1 MFERRLSN
9 RPAIWGSALR
19 SLFIVTLAVLFVLP
33 AMAQVTTGNLAGT
46 VTDATGAALPG
57 VTVEA
62 VHTPTGTHYTTVT
75 EASGR
80 FFIANAKVGGP
91 YKVTGNLEGFKPS
104 ESTNLTVNIGV
115 TTEVSLKMQ
124 LASVSESIT
133 VTARPDDVINPNR
146 TGSTS
151 TVAEKQIEALPTVNR
166 SLQDMARTNPYFV
179 VDARDDSQTAMQVA
193 GRNNR
198 YNNIQIDGAVNNDLF
213 GLAATGTPG
222 GQANTQPIS
231 LDAIEQIQLVVSPY
245 DVRQGGFTG
254 GGVNA
259 VTRSGTNKISGS
271 IYGTKRNES
280 TVGKVVPIF
289 NSSDFKGFGN
299 GSHTTIGDKPITNF
313 DYNQYGGRLGGAI
326 VQDKLFFFG
335 SGERNRQTQPNGSSA
350 IIGGGTGAAGTNYA
364 NATQDAI
371 CNDPN
376 KTGTPDPKLAGC
388 SATEL
393 KNFLTNKYGYDPGGL
408 GDIPQRTPS
417 NLAFFRLDFNAT
429 SNNAITLRNNYVKG
443 STDVV
448 SNRTST
454 QFRFPTSIYSQGDHT
469 SSTVAQINSVLSSAA
484 FNEARVGYQTIKD
497 IRNTPVQFPSIEIGG
512 ANQNATL
519 NAGTER
525 FSGANSLDQK
535 ITEITDDFTWVK
547 GDHTFVFGTHN
558 ELFKFKNLFLSE
570 FDGYYFYPTVAAFEN
585 QDCSVG
591 CEYRISYATGANP
604 KRPTAFG
611 AKQYGFYASDQWHV
625 SNELT
630 MQFGLRADKPSFDTT
645 PSFNQTVL
653 DAIGAHTD
661 RTPGEEVVLSP
672 RIGFN
677 WDPGAGGRQQL
688 RGGVG
693 IFAGRTPYVWI
704 SNAYGGTGVEQVA
717 LACRTVDKCTVPAFN
732 PDPANQPKLGAAGA
746 LSVDM
751 VDPSFKFPRVLRATL
766 GYDRDLFFGVRG
778 SAEVLYSKT
787 EEDVYYKNLNYVQTG
802 TSILDGRP
810 TYARATTKLV
820 DATFLTNTN
829 KGSERTET
837 LQLSRPFS
845 HGVTMSGSWAHQSAR
860 SAFDATSSRAI
871 SNWRFQHSMGDI
883 FTPTLGR
890 SAFEIRNRF
899 TLNATY
905 DLTTGP
911 FTHSLGLFYNAQ
923 SGRPYSILMGGD
935 PNKDTNTSNDLLYVP
950 GTGNFVLCPSSA
962 GASTATN
969 PCGTKTAL
977 DSGIFNKYVAK
988 AGIDPTTKH
997 IINKYESFEPWSR
1010 HLDFHYALGLPVKI
1024 ARTEVTFDMLNLG
1037 HFFNK
1042 EYGNVYF
1049 VSNQNTTPVNYV
1061 GVCGSGSNGTITCP
1075 TANAGQ
1081 AVYREGTT
1089 TTDANG
1095 NRIFGSLTPG
1105 RQFSI
1110 GNLVSRWQMRLGL
1123 RVSF

>member
-1 MFERRLSN
+1 MFERRLSY
-9 RPAIWGSALR
+9 RPAILGSAFR

-62 VHTPTGTHYTTVT
+62 IHTPTGTHYQTVT

-80 FFIANAKVGGP
+80 FVLPSVKVGGP
-91 YKVTGNLEGFKPS
+91 YKVTANLEGFKAS
-104 ESTNLTVNIGV
+104 QASNITVNLGS
-115 TTEVSLKMQ
+115 TTEVGLKMQ
-124 LASVSESIT
+124 LSAVSESIT
-133 VTARPDDVINPNR
+133 VTARPDDIINPNK

-151 TVAEKQIEALPTVNR
+151 TVAEKQIESLPTVNR
-166 SLQDMARTNPYFV
+166 SLQDMARTNPYFTI
-179 VDARDDSQTAMQVA
+179 DARDDSQTAMQVA

-259 VTRSGTNKISGS
+259 VTRSGTNKLSGS
-271 IYGTKRNES
+271 VYGTKRNES
-280 TVGKVVPIF
+280 SVGKVVPIF
-289 NSSDFKGFGN
+289 DATKYTGVGT
-299 GSHTTIGDKPITNF
+299 GSHTSIGDKPISNF
-313 DYNQYGGRLGGAI
+313 DYSQYGARLGGAI
-326 VQDKLFFFG
+326 LQDKLFFFVN
-335 SGERNRQTQPNGSSA
+335 GERNRQTQPNGTSA
-350 IIGGGTGAAGTNYA
+350 DGSAPTNYA

-371 CNDPN
+371 CGSP
-376 KTGTPDPKLAGC
+376 GC
-388 SATEL
+388 SAAQLRQDLIT
-393 KNFLTNKYGYDPGGL
+393 KYSYDPGAL
-408 GDIPQRTPS
+408 GDIQQRTPS
-417 NLAFFRLDFNAT
+417 DLGFIRFDVNAT
-429 SNNAITLRNNYVKG
+429 SSNALTLRHNYVKG

-448 SNRTST
+448 ANRTST
-454 QFRFPTSIYSQGDHT
+454 AFRYPTSIYSQADKT
-469 SSTVAQINSVLSSAA
+469 NSSVAQLNSVISSSM
-484 FNEARVGYQTIKD
+484 FNEGRIGYQTIKD
-497 IRNTPVQFPSIEIGG
+497 ARNTAVQFPSIEIGG

-535 ITEITDDFTWVK
+535 VTEITDDFTWVK
-547 GDHTFVFGTHN
+547 GDHTMVFGTHN
-558 ELFKFKNLFLSE
+558 ELFKFSNLFLSE
-570 FDGYYFYPTVAAFEN
+570 FDGYYFYPTLAAFEK

-591 CEYRISYATGANP
+591 CEFRISYATGSDP
-604 KRPTAFG
+604 KRPTQFG
-611 AKQYGFYASDQWHV
+611 AKQYGFYANDSYHA
-625 SNELT
+625 SNNLT
-630 MQFGLRADKPSFDTT
+630 LQFGLRGDIPQFDDT

-653 DAIGAHTD
+653 SAIGQHTD
-661 RTPGEEVVLSP
+661 RHPGEKMVYSP
-672 RIGFN
+672 RVGFN
-677 WDPGAGGRQQL
+677 WNPTVGGRQQL
-688 RGGVG
+688 RGGIG

-717 LACRTVDKCTVPAFN
+717 LACRTVDKCAVPAFN
-732 PDPANQPKLGAAGA
+732 PDPNNQPKLGAAGA
-746 LSVDM
+746 LSVDL
-751 VDPSFKFPRVLRATL
+751 VDPNFKFPRVLRATL
-766 GYDRDLFFGVRG
+766 GYDRDLFWGIRG
-778 SAEVLYSKT
+778 SAEMLYSKT
-787 EEDVYYKNLNYVQTG
+787 EEDVYYENLNYVKTG
-802 TSILDGRP
+802 TSVLDGRP
-810 TYARATTKLV
+810 TYARATTQLV

-829 KGSERTET
+829 KGMERTET
-837 LQLSRPFS
+837 IQLSRPFT
-845 HGVTMSGSWAHQSAR
+845 HGITVYGSYAHQSAR

-911 FTHSLGLFYNAQ
+911 LTHSFGLYYNAQ
-923 SGRPYSILMGGD
+923 SGRPYSVLLGGD
-935 PNKDTNTSNDLLYVP
+935 PNKDTNTSNDLLYLP
-950 GTGNFVLCPSSA
+950 GSGNFILCPSQA
-962 GASTATN
+962 GAPTATN
-969 PCGTKTAL
+969 PCGTRTAI
-977 DSGIFNKYVAK
+977 DASIFNLFAAK
-988 AGIDPTTKH
+988 AGLDPSRPH

-1010 HLDFHYALGLPVKI
+1010 HLDFHYELGLPVHTI
-1024 ARTEVTFDMLNLG
+1024 RTAVTFDMQNLL
-1037 HFFNK
+1037 HYLDK
-1042 EYGNVYF
+1042 DYGNVYF
-1049 VSNQNTTPVNYV
+1049 VANQNITPVNYV
-1061 GVCGSGSNGTITCP
+1061 GQDP
-1075 TANAGQ
+1075 TTGKP
-1081 AVYREGTT
+1081 VYREASTT
-1089 TTDANG
+1089 VDASG

-1110 GNLVSRWQMRLGL
+1110 ANLVSRWQMRLGL

>member
-1 MFERRLSN
+1 MFERRLSY
-9 RPAIWGSALR
+9 RPAILGSAIR

-46 VTDATGAALPG
+46 VTDASGAALPG

-62 VHTPTGTHYTTVT
+62 VHTPTGTHYQTVS

-80 FFIANAKVGGP
+80 YVIPNVKVGGP

-104 ESTNLTVNIGV
+104 EATNVTVNIGV
-115 TTEVSLKMQ
+115 TTEVGLKMQ
-124 LASVSESIT
+124 LAAVSESIT
-133 VTARPDDVINPNR
+133 VTARPDDIINPNR

-151 TVAEKQIEALPTVNR
+151 TVAEKQIESLPTVNR
-166 SLQDMARTNPYFV
+166 SLQDMARTNPYFTI
-179 VDARDDSQTAMQVA
+179 DARDDSQTAMQVA

-259 VTRSGTNKISGS
+259 VTRSGTNKLSGS
-271 IYGTKRNES
+271 VYGTKRNES

-289 NSSDFKGFGN
+289 DATKFTGFGS
-299 GSHTTIGDKPITNF
+299 GSHTSIGDKPISNF
-313 DYNQYGGRLGGAI
+313 DYTQYGGRLGGAI
-326 VQDKLFFFG
+326 LQDKLFFFA
-335 SGERNRQTQPNGSSA
+335 SGERNRQTQPNGTSA
-350 IIGGGTGAAGTNYA
+350 DGSAPTNYS
-364 NATQDAI
+364 NATQDAA
-371 CNDPN
+371 C
-376 KTGTPDPKLAGC
+376 GAVAGC
-388 SATEL
+388 SAAQLRQDLIT
-393 KNFLTNKYGYDPGGL
+393 KYNYDPGAL
-408 GDIPQRTPS
+408 GDIEQATPS

-429 SNNAITLRNNYVKG
+429 SSNALTLRHNYVKG

-448 SNRTST
+448 ANRTST
-454 QFRFPTSIYSQGDHT
+454 QFRYPTSIYTQSDKT
-469 SSTVAQINSVLSSAA
+469 NSTVAQINSVISSSM
-484 FNEARVGYQTIKD
+484 FNEGRVGYQTIKD
-497 IRNTPVQFPSIEIGG
+497 IRNTAVQFPSIEIGG

-547 GDHTFVFGTHN
+547 GDHTVVFGTHN
-558 ELFKFKNLFLSE
+558 ELFKFSNLFLSE
-570 FDGYYFYPTVAAFEN
+570 FNGYYFYPTLTAFEK

-591 CEYRISYATGANP
+591 CEYRISYATGSDP
-604 KRPTAFG
+604 KRPTQFG
-611 AKQYGFYASDQWHV
+611 AKQYGFYVSDQYHA
-625 SNELT
+625 SNSLT
-630 MQFGLRADKPSFDTT
+630 LQFGLRGDIPQFDDT

-653 DAIGAHTD
+653 SAIGAHTD
-661 RTPGEEVVLSP
+661 RHPGEDMVFSP
-672 RIGFN
+672 RVGFN
-677 WDPGAGGRQQL
+677 WNPGMGGRQQL

-717 LACRTVDKCTVPAFN
+717 LACRTVDKCAVPAFN
-732 PDPANQPKLGAAGA
+732 PDPNNQPKLGAAGA

-751 VDPSFKFPRVLRATL
+751 VDPDFKFPRVLRATL
-766 GYDRDLFFGVRG
+766 GYDRDLFWGIRG
-778 SAEVLYSKT
+778 SGELLYSKT
-787 EEDVYYKNLNYVQTG
+787 EEDVYYQNLNYVQTG

-810 TYARATTKLV
+810 TYARATTQLV

-829 KGSERTET
+829 KGMERTET
-837 LQLSRPFS
+837 IQLSRPFA
-845 HGVTMSGSWAHQSAR
+845 HGVTVYGSWAHQSAR

-890 SAFEIRNRF
+890 SAFEIRDRY

-911 FTHSLGLFYNAQ
+911 FTHNFGLYYNAQ

-935 PNKDTNTSNDLLYVP
+935 PNKDTNTSNDLLFIP
-950 GTGNFVLCPSSA
+950 GTGNFVLCPSQA
-962 GASTATN
+962 GAPTATN
-969 PCGTKTAL
+969 PCGTRSSV
-977 DSGIFNKYVAK
+977 DPSIFNLYVAS
-988 AGIDPTTKH
+988 AGLDPTNRH

-1010 HLDFHYALGLPVKI
+1010 HLDFHYALGLPLKF
-1024 ARTEVTFDMLNLG
+1024 ARTEVTFDMLNLL
-1037 HFFNK
+1037 HYFNK
-1042 EYGNVYF
+1042 DDGNVYF

-1061 GVCGSGSNGTITCP
+1061 GVCGTTANSATGVVVCP
-1075 TANAGQ
+1075 AANAGQ
-1081 AVYREGTT
+1081 AVYREASTT
-1089 TTDANG
+1089 VDASG
-1095 NRIFGSLTPG
+1095 NRIFGSLSPG

-1110 GNLVSRWQMRLGL
+1110 ANLVSRWQMRLGL
-1123 RVSF
+1123 RFSF